1 MQSSM
6 PLGGCLPFW
15 LSIAIGFDC
24 WANFDRSG
32 AEFGGEQRVIDR
44 SHATGFGCSRDDS
57 AKPTLCLRQAIA
69 NDRASY
75 ASRYANGWGYLH
87 SVKWLSKFP
96 KENWYHECNLT
107 ETDVLIGKVR
117 QSIAPNLAIKFE
129 SIDLLDLEDGVDVDR
144 LARNVL
150 WWRFINF
157 CQKVDLASDIE
168 LVARNYGSIISC
180 PLLFSLINI

>member
-1 MQSSM
+1 LGVYPSGYLSLSVLAAGQISIELRLNLVESSALSIDLI
-6 PLGGCLPFW
+6 PLGLVAVGTIW
-15 LSIAIGFDC
+15 
-24 WANFDRSG
+24 
-32 AEFGGEQRVIDR
+32 
-44 SHATGFGCSRDDS
+44 
-57 AKPTLCLRQAIA
+57 
-69 NDRASY
+69 
-75 ASRYANGWGYLH
+75 WGYLH